1 MRCPLNAHFAIQVV
15 PRWVVS
21 LLLAFSSHEIHEAPS
36 SFKSFEAVGAGDADA
51 GCSQGPGGG
60 VEEGGR
66 AVGQIIWRVGGE
78 DWTRRWRMVGM
89 SGAIIGT
96 GGAARRRAGVAVGL
110 VRREAEGGWWD
121 LKSLMHNR
129 WNA

>member
-1 MRCPLNAHFAIQVV
+1 
-15 PRWVVS
+15 VVS

-36 SFKSFEAVGAGDADA
+36 SFKSLEVVGAGDADA
-51 GCSQGPGGG
+51 GCGQGPGGG

-78 DWTRRWRMVGM
+78 DGTRRWRIVGM
-89 SGAIIGT
+89 SGAIIRT
-96 GGAARRRAGVAVGL
+96 GSAAGHRAGVVGL
-110 VRREAEGGWWD
+110 VRRKAEGSWWN
-121 LKSLMHNR
+121 LESLMHDR